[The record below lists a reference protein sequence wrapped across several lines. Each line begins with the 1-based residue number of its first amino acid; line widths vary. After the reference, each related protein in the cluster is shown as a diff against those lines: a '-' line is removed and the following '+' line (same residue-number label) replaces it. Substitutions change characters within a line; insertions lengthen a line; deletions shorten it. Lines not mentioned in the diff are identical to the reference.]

1 LQPNSE
7 NTDLSVMAEHKEMTF
22 LEHLDELRKH
32 LMRSVIIV
40 VAFMFVAFAF
50 TEFIFEQ
57 ILFGPAKA
65 KFWTYEKM
73 CELGNW
79 MGVKGLCVGVDL
91 KLVNFSITGQF
102 MTHLTSSIILGLV
115 MAFPYIV
122 WEVWRFVRP
131 ALYDKE
137 IKAAKGIIFYIV
149 LLFAAGILFGYFIIT
164 PISINFLATYKITP
178 SINPDNQFDLHSY
191 ISMVSWLTLISALM
205 FQLPIVAY
213 FLAKA
218 GIISASFMRSYRRHS
233 IVAILI
239 VSAIITPSADLFS
252 QLIVAL
258 PLYIL
263 YEMSIFIVAYTQ
275 RKEAKSEAIAKK
287 EEEIPVKIII
297 KEPPRLDQMTDDDD
311 DLG

>member
-1 LQPNSE
+1 
-7 NTDLSVMAEHKEMTF
+7 MAEHKEMTF
-22 LEHLDELRKH
+22 IEHLDELRKH
-32 LMRSVIIV
+32 LMRSVIV
-40 VAFMFVAFAF
+40 VVVFMIVAFAF
-50 TEFIFEQ
+50 TEFIFEE

-65 KFWTYEKM
+65 DFWTYNKM

-79 MGVKGLCVGVDL
+79 LGTKGLCVGVDL
-91 KLVNFSITGQF
+91 KLVNFTITGQF

-131 ALYDKE
+131 ALLDKE
-137 IKAAKGIIFYIV
+137 IRASKGIIFYIV
-149 LLFAAGILFGYFIIT
+149 VLFVIGISFGYFIIT
-164 PISINFLATYKITP
+164 PISVNFLATYKITP
-178 SINPDNQFDLHSY
+178 RINPDNQFDLHSY

-218 GIISASFMRSYRRHS
+218 GILSASFMRSYRRHS
-233 IVAILI
+233 IVVILI
-239 VSAIITPSADLFS
+239 ASAIITPSADIFS

-263 YEMSIFIVAYTQ
+263 YEMSIFIVAYIE
-275 RKEAKSEAIAKK
+275 RREAKLEVLEKQ

-297 KEPPRLDQMTDDDD
+297 KEPPRLDQMTDE
-311 DLG
+311 DLD

>member
-1 LQPNSE
+1 
-7 NTDLSVMAEHKEMTF
+7 MAEHKDMSF

-32 LMRSVIIV
+32 LMRSVVIV

-50 TEFIFEQ
+50 TEFIFEEV
-57 ILFGPAKA
+57 LFGPAKA
-65 KFWTYEKM
+65 DFWTYTKM

-79 MGVKGLCVGVDL
+79 LGTKGLCVGIDL

-137 IKAAKGIIFYIV
+137 IKAAKGIVFYIV
-149 LLFAAGILFGYFIIT
+149 LLFSAGILFGYFIIT
-164 PISINFLATYKITP
+164 PISVNFLATYKITP
-178 SINPDNQFDLHSY
+178 RINPDNQFDLHSY

-233 IVAILI
+233 IVVILI
-239 VSAIITPSADLFS
+239 ASAIITPSADLFS

-275 RKEAKSEAIAKK
+275 RKESKLEALEKK
-287 EEEIPVKIII
+287 EEEEVPVKVVI
-297 KEPPRLDQMTDDDD
+297 KAPPRLDQMADE
-311 DLG
+311 DLD